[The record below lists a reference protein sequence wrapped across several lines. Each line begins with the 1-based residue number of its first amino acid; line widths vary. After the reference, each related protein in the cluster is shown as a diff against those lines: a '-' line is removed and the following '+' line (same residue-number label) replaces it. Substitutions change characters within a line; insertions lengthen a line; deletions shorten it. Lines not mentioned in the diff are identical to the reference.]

1 MTMLLA
7 LFSWWYG
14 AGWARL
20 AKRVGER
27 VDNVLGFFSVGT
39 LARTLFSPFR
49 QISAGRVQGPA
60 NVQFRAFLDRL
71 FSRFVG
77 AFMRSLLILIGFVGA
92 LLSGLIGLVQI
103 VLWPLV
109 PLMPAAGL
117 VAALMGWTF

>member
-20 AKRVGER
+20 VKRVGER

-77 AFMRSLLILIGFVGA
+77 AFMRSLLILIGFIGA
-92 LLSGLIGLVQI
+92 LISGLVGLVQI

-109 PLMPAAGL
+109 PLLPVAGL
-117 VAALMGWTF
+117 VAALIGWTF